1 MPRTIVKPRSAFRGF
16 TLIEILVV
24 IAVAAILVT
33 IAVMSFNLIDNDRAV
48 QKQVIKLSSLID
60 MASDEA
66 QIQGRDY
73 GLEFLQAGYRFVE
86 YDPFLETWSEVIG
99 DELMRP
105 RDLEEDMVVELF
117 LEDHRVLLQ
126 AAAENIEEE
135 EDDAGRDNTEHYLP
149 HVLIM
154 ASGDITPFRLE
165 IVRLTDDQTVG
176 LKVEFGGELEI
187 VRDDQEL

>member
-73 GLEFLQAGYRFVE
+73 GLEFLQ
-86 YDPFLETWSEVIG
+86 
-99 DELMRP
+99 
-105 RDLEEDMVVELF
+105 EDMVVELF
-117 LEDHRVLLQ
+117 LEDHRILLQ
-126 AAAENIEEE
+126 EAAENIEED
-135 EDDAGRDNTEHYLP
+135 EDDRGRDNTEHYLP

>member
-1 MPRTIVKPRSAFRGF
+1 MPRPVLRHRSASRGF

-33 IAVMSFNLIDNDRAV
+33 VAVMSFNLIGNDRAV
-48 QKQVIKLSSLID
+48 QKQAIKLSSLIE

-66 QIQGRDY
+66 QIQGREY

-86 YDPFLETWSEVIG
+86 FDPFLETWSEVIG
-99 DELMRP
+99 DEMMRP
-105 RDLEEDMVVELF
+105 RELEEDMVIELF
-117 LEDHRVLLQ
+117 IEDRRVLLQ
-126 AAAENIEEE
+126 AAAKNIEEDE
-135 EDDAGRDNTEHYLP
+135 EDTKRDVTDDYLP

-154 ASGDITPFRLE
+154 ASGDITPFRLQ
-165 IVRLTDDQTVG
+165 IIRLTDDLAVG
-176 LKVEFGGELEI
+176 LTKEFDGELEI

>member
-73 GLEFLQAGYRFVE
+73 GRPEPSRRRPALRAG
-86 YDPFLETWSEVIG
+86 G
-99 DELMRP
+99 
-105 RDLEEDMVVELF
+105 
-117 LEDHRVLLQ
+117 
-126 AAAENIEEE
+126 
-135 EDDAGRDNTEHYLP
+135 AGLRG
-149 HVLIM
+149 V
-154 ASGDITPFRLE
+154 
-165 IVRLTDDQTVG
+165 
-176 LKVEFGGELEI
+176 
-187 VRDDQEL
+187 